1 MNWDS
6 ESLSRKIKD
15 TVIGGNSYLDQE
27 LDSVIRL
34 KPTGRKPPCVI
45 IECHSS
51 HTVTKIPEPPKNGY
65 FGDFLALHHAMQ
77 KSSAN

>member
-1 MNWDS
+1 MNYV
-6 ESLSRKIKD
+6 L
-15 TVIGGNSYLDQE
+15 GGNSNIDQE